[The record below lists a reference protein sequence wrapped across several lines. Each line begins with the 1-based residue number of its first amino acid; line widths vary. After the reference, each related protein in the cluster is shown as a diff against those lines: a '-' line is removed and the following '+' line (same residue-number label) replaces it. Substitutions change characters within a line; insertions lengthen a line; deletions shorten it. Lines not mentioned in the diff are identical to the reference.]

1 MIGCVTGRP
10 GCLSLF
16 RMSSCKIKSVLKK
29 ITAAETNKE
38 DYAQYDQSSI
48 RFLFY
53 QFIFLFC
60 LHRHAISKMFHNFAG
75 GDHLFFNIL
84 LQEGCKVEYVAVSH
98 ANTTVPQCFGE
109 FYNQQREWYQ
119 SLVLDFVGRL
129 KNWETFTSKSD
140 QTSILYIPYRTFVII
155 YSILTPGIVFLVI
168 FGSMSMAFPSIPASV
183 IFSINAFVILTFVLV
198 CFKASTCKNT
208 QVNLC

>member
-16 RMSSCKIKSVLKK
+16 RMSSCKIKSVFTK

-38 DYAQYDQSSI
+38 DYAQYDQSSTH
-48 RFLFY
+48 FLFY

-84 LQEGCKVEYVAVSH
+84 LQEGCKVEYVAESH
-98 ANTTVPQCFGE
+98 ANTTVPQSFDE
-109 FYNQQREWYQ
+109 YYNQQREWYQ

-129 KNWETFTSKSD
+129 KNRETFTSKSD
-140 QTSILYIPYRTFVII
+140 QTSILYIPYRTFIMI

-168 FGSMSMAFPSIPASV
+168 FGSMSTALSFIPASV
-183 IFSINAFVILTFVLV
+183 IFSINALITLHFVLV
-198 CFKASTCKNT
+198 CFKAPNNT